1 MVKKVN
7 RRARFE
13 IGRRETAARMRGRG
27 RAQERGRAEEY
38 VEVCAPFE
46 AAMTV
51 VYAVAGRV
59 DDAWFD
65 RSRRWM
71 RTTACVAIAAMAHG
85 VCATMGVLV
94 TAWMFHLVAAWTRGT
109 TWSAG
114 RRTAVC
120 VASAAAAL
128 AAGERLELA
137 GGGGARGIMGSSG
150 FMSRTTFNAHRAF
163 RYDALRLMSYAI
175 DCALGQGEM
184 CFARCVRYVFYPC
197 LRQCGPFLFYR
208 DFETN
213 RCDDDPRRASY
224 AATEM
229 MDSLAWY
236 AFLHFARRTLS
247 SSVNRGLVGKLTH
260 AWTHTTAVWAGPT
273 LVFNVHY
280 ALAVFEGQVVARD
293 VFEFWTSSATSFT
306 SFWRRFHVSLHDMF
320 VTYIHRPLGS
330 NVLSMFVVMS
340 FSLLFHG
347 LSASHWVAFFAV
359 NTAGVCAERVVKS
372 HLSRRTWRTPWTTA
386 LYQTCLF
393 ALFLACTSP
402 IDVYDWSFT
411 LANFSLFA
419 TARLVQ
425 RRRVTRRRRA

>member
-1 MVKKVN
+1 MDEEVN
-7 RRARFE
+7 RRARF
-13 IGRRETAARMRGRG
+13 GNGMETAARMRAGG
-27 RAQERGRAEEY
+27 RARGRAEEY

-51 VYAVAGRV
+51 VYVLAGRV
-59 DDAWFD
+59 DEAWFD

-71 RTTACVAIAAMAHG
+71 RTTACVAIAALAHG
-85 VCATMGVLV
+85 VYWTIGVLV
-94 TAWMFHLVAAWTRGT
+94 TSWMFHLVAAWTRGT

-120 VASAAAAL
+120 VASASAAL

-137 GGGGARGIMGSSG
+137 GVGGARGIMGSSG

-197 LRQCGPFLFYR
+197 LRQCGPFLLYR
-208 DFETN
+208 DFETK
-213 RCDDDPRRASY
+213 RCDDDSRRTSY
-224 AATEM
+224 AAMEM

-247 SSVNRGLVGKLTH
+247 TPVNGGLAGKITH

-273 LVFNVHY
+273 LVFNFHH

-330 NVLSMFVVMS
+330 NLLSMFVVMS

-347 LSASHWVAFFAV
+347 LSASHWVAFFTV